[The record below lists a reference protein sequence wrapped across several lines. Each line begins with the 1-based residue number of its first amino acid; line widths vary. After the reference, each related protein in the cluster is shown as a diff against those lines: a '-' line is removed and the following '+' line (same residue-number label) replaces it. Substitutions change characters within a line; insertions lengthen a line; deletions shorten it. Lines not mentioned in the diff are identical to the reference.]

1 MSIDHGL
8 VIVPQLSAELPD
20 GKVSA
25 HVRFDGRPEI
35 PTATVDLNVADVR
48 LGQLTRKDPTQ
59 PPLDGP
65 LRGHLKLTGRG
76 RSIHEIAAD
85 GNGTVTAI
93 LPEGT
98 MRTSLAELTGID
110 LRGLRMLLTKN
121 KDETPVRC
129 AVARFQMHNGTLTA
143 QNLVIDTDPVLIT
156 GAGTIALNTEALD
169 LQIQGHP
176 KHVRLLRL
184 QAPVGIQGTLAHPSV
199 AIEKEGRKL
208 QLVDP
213 GHGKDVDCATLLAET
228 KTGAPS
234 LP

>member
-8 VIVPQLSAELPD
+8 VIVPQLSADLPD

-25 HVRFDGRPEI
+25 HVRFDGRPKI
-35 PTATVDLNVADVR
+35 PTATLDLNVADVR
-48 LGQLTRKDPTQ
+48 LGQLAKKDPTR

-65 LRGHLKLTGRG
+65 LQGHLKLTGSG
-76 RSIHEIAAD
+76 RSIHEIASDA
-85 GNGTVTAI
+85 NGSVTAL

-98 MRTSLAELTGID
+98 MRASLAELTGID

-129 AVARFQMHNGTLTA
+129 AVARFQLRKGTLTA
-143 QNLVIDTDPVLIT
+143 QTLVIDTDPVLIT
-156 GAGTIALNTEALD
+156 GGGSIELATETLD

-176 KHVRLLRL
+176 KHVRLLRM
-184 QAPVGIQGTLAHPSV
+184 QAPVAIQGTLAHPSIGV
-199 AIEKEGRKL
+199 EKEGRKF

-213 GHGKDVDCATLLAET
+213 GKGKDVDCATLLAET